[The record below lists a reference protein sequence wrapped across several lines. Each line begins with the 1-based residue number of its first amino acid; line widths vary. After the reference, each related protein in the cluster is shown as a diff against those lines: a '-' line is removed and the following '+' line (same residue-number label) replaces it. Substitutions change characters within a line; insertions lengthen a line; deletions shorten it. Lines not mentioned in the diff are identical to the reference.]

1 MSFLSPMLGDSQAGL
16 AIRNE
21 RNRQQLA
28 NQLLAAFDSNT
39 RRTGLLRHEVL
50 PDGSAMVIAPTNAI
64 HTFFMRFAI
73 DVAFVT
79 REGRVVK
86 VCHNLRPWR
95 IAIAPG
101 AFAVIE
107 LPSGTLARCNT
118 VWGDP
123 LAIVPAEQV

>member
-1 MSFLSPMLGDSQAGL
+1 MSFLSPMLGDSRAGL

-79 REGRVVK
+79 REGRIVK

>member
-21 RNRQQLA
+21 RNQRQLA
-28 NQLLAAFDSNT
+28 NHLVAAFDSET
-39 RRTGLLRHEVL
+39 RRTGLLKHESL
-50 PDGSAMVIAPTNAI
+50 PDGTAMVIAPTSAI
-64 HTFFMRFAI
+64 HTFFMRCAI

-79 REGRVVK
+79 REGRIVK
-86 VCHNLRPWR
+86 VCHTLRPWR

-107 LPSGTLARCNT
+107 LPSGTLAGSGT
-118 VWGDP
+118 IWGDT

>member
-1 MSFLSPMLGDSQAGL
+1 MLGQSQSGL

-21 RNRQQLA
+21 RNQRHLA
-28 NQLLAAFDSNT
+28 NHLIAAFDSET
-39 RRTGLLRHEVL
+39 RRTGLLKHESL
-50 PDGSAMVIAPTNAI
+50 PDGTAMVIAPTSAI

-79 REGRVVK
+79 REGRIVK
-86 VCHNLRPWR
+86 VCHGLPPWR

-107 LPSGTLARCNT
+107 LPSGTLAGSGT
-118 VWGDP
+118 IWGDT
-123 LAIVPAEQV
+123 LAVVPAEQV

>member
-1 MSFLSPMLGDSQAGL
+1 MSFLRPMLGEPQHGL

-21 RNRQQLA
+21 RNGQQLA
-28 NQLLAAFDSNT
+28 NELIAAFDSKT
-39 RRTGLLRHEVL
+39 RRTGLLKHETL
-50 PDGSAMVIAPTNAI
+50 AAGTAMVIAPTNAI

-86 VCHNLRPWR
+86 ACHALRPWR

-107 LPSGTLARCNT
+107 LPPGTLARCNT
-118 VWGDP
+118 VWGDT
-123 LAIVPAEQV
+123 LSIVPAEQV

>member
-1 MSFLSPMLGDSQAGL
+1 MSFLTPMLGGSQSGL

-21 RNRQQLA
+21 RNQRLLA
-28 NQLLAAFDSNT
+28 NHLLPAFDSRT
-39 RRTGLLRHEVL
+39 RRTGLLRHDSLAE
-50 PDGSAMVIAPTNAI
+50 GSAMVIAPTSAI

-73 DVAFVT
+73 DVAFIT
-79 REGRVVK
+79 REGRIVK

-101 AFAVIE
+101 AFAVVE

-118 VWGDP
+118 VWGDA
-123 LAIVPAEQV
+123 LAIVPAEHV

>member
-1 MSFLSPMLGDSQAGL
+1 MSFLSPMLGESQSGL

-21 RNRQQLA
+21 RNQRQLA
-28 NQLLAAFDSNT
+28 TSLIAAFDSQT
-39 RRTGLLRHEVL
+39 RRTGLLKHETL
-50 PDGSAMVIAPTNAI
+50 PDGTAMVIAPTSAI

-79 REGRVVK
+79 REGRIVK
-86 VCHNLRPWR
+86 VCHGLRPWR

-107 LPSGTLARCNT
+107 LPPGTLAGSGT
-118 VWGDP
+118 IWGDT
-123 LAIVPAEQV
+123 LAVVPAEQV

>member
-21 RNRQQLA
+21 RNQRQLA
-28 NQLLAAFDSNT
+28 NHLVAAFDSEA
-39 RRTGLLRHEVL
+39 RRTGLLKHESL
-50 PDGSAMVIAPTNAI
+50 PDGTAMVIAPTSAI

-79 REGRVVK
+79 REGRIVK
-86 VCHNLRPWR
+86 ACHGLRPWR

-107 LPSGTLARCNT
+107 LPSGTLAGSGT
-118 VWGDP
+118 IQGDT
-123 LAIVPAEQV
+123 LAIVPAAQV

>member
-1 MSFLSPMLGDSQAGL
+1 MASFLTPLLEGTAGCVL
-16 AIRNE
+16 RNARTGRTVATALE
-21 RNRQQLA
+21 L
-28 NQLLAAFDSNT
+28 AFDSDS
-39 RRTGLLRHEVL
+39 RRRGLLGRDSL
-50 PDGSAMVIAPTNAI
+50 ADGAALIIAPCSSI

-79 REGRVVK
+79 REGRIVK
-86 VCHNLRPWR
+86 ACHDLRPWR

-118 VWGDP
+118 VWGDT
-123 LAIVPAEQV
+123 LAIGPAAQV

>member
-1 MSFLSPMLGDSQAGL
+1 MSFLSPMLGDSQTGL

-50 PDGSAMVIAPTNAI
+50 PEGSAMVIAPTNAI

-79 REGRVVK
+79 REGRIVK

-95 IAIAPG
+95 IAIAPR

-107 LPSGTLARCNT
+107 LPSGTLARSNT

>member
-1 MSFLSPMLGDSQAGL
+1 MSFLSPMLGESQSGL

-21 RNRQQLA
+21 RNQRQLA
-28 NQLLAAFDSNT
+28 KHLIAAFDSET
-39 RRTGLLRHEVL
+39 RRTGLLKHESL
-50 PDGSAMVIAPTNAI
+50 SEGTAMVIAPTSAI

-79 REGRVVK
+79 REGRIVK
-86 VCHNLRPWR
+86 VCHGLRPWR

-107 LPSGTLARCNT
+107 LPSGTLAGSGT
-118 VWGDP
+118 IWGDT